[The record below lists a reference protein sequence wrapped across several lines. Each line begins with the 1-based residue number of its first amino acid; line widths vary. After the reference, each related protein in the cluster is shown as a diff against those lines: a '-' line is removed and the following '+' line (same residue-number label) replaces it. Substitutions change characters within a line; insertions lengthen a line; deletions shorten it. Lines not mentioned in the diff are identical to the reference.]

1 MACDVGNTMVDQN
14 LTNIDITNRY
24 HDFFLSYKYVEDR
37 CYRKPY
43 FTDLLY
49 QKNILKVTINR
60 AFLRKNCIPPSMLRI
75 TIFFGVE
82 VPGNTENPM
91 QKKYMLL
98 ADPSDSQEF
107 SLIVIKERFYKTQIS
122 NKKNIIIIT

>member
-24 HDFFLSYKYVEDR
+24 HDFFLSYKYVEDQ

-49 QKNILKVTINR
+49 QKT
-60 AFLRKNCIPPSMLRI
+60 F
-75 TIFFGVE
+75 
-82 VPGNTENPM
+82 
-91 QKKYMLL
+91 
-98 ADPSDSQEF
+98 
-107 SLIVIKERFYKTQIS
+107 
-122 NKKNIIIIT
+122 